1 MTKRAMAPT
10 TSQPASPV
18 PLADAAEG
26 STGAVPT
33 PKSHEPLTGWPS
45 ADSTR

>member
-1 MTKRAMAPT
+1 MTKRATAPT
-10 TSQPASPV
+10 TSQAESPV
-18 PLADAAEG
+18 PPVPMADG

-45 ADSTR
+45 AESTR